1 MNLDKFFN
9 ETDFEAVSQRNE
21 QKQEES
27 NAEASA
33 LAEAADNNECEGGG
47 CKI

>member
-1 MNLDKFFN
+1 MDLDKFFN
-9 ETDFEAVSQRNE
+9 ETDFDAVNQRNE
-21 QKQEES
+21 QKLEES